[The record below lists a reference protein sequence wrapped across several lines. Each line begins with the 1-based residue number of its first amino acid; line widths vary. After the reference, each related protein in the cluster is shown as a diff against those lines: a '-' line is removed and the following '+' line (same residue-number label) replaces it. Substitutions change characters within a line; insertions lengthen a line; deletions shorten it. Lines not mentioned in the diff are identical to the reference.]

1 MNSGGPCRAAGP
13 KRQQSSGVP
22 SERCSGKSAWL
33 GIVPDQNSNRPQ
45 GRRNTSQSRCQSKSG
60 GHFHGGDGSA
70 GVSVAAATTPA
81 GRSAMNLRLD
91 QVSLAYLPGRLVL
104 REVSLK
110 LEARHVTGLFGPNG
124 SGKSTLLRCLNGSLR
139 PQSGQVWLEGRPVA
153 DLGSREAAR
162 VIAVVSQDTPRSLPF
177 TALELVLLGRYPH
190 GEIWREDSAEEIAFA
205 RECLSRLDVGS
216 LAERPFDELSACLGN
231 GRNLL

>member
-1 MNSGGPCRAAGP
+1 
-13 KRQQSSGVP
+13 
-22 SERCSGKSAWL
+22 
-33 GIVPDQNSNRPQ
+33 
-45 GRRNTSQSRCQSKSG
+45 
-60 GHFHGGDGSA
+60 
-70 GVSVAAATTPA
+70 
-81 GRSAMNLRLD
+81 MNLRLD
-91 QVSLAYLPGRLVL
+91 QAQPRILPGRLVL

-190 GEIWREDSAEEIAFA
+190 GESGA
-205 RECLSRLDVGS
+205 RIQRRRSRLLENAYRGWTWAAWQS
-216 LAERPFDELSACLGN
+216 GHLTS
-231 GRNLL
+231 